1 MNIQISVMLF
11 LSLVLSGCSQMFDKH
26 VEWES
31 VPPDH
36 YPVLHAVGYAPISSQ
51 PGLDENTRMLQA
63 IRASKLDAYR
73 ELAEQIYGQ
82 QVTAGSSMGGSELSE
97 DRLQVAVSGVVRG
110 ARVIRTYPLGDL
122 YATELELDMADVQRV
137 YQSLNPPRRI
147 HDVQYY

>member
-1 MNIQISVMLF
+1 MPKIQLILLF
-11 LSLVLSGCSQMFDKH
+11 VLAISGCSQMFDKH
-26 VEWES
+26 VEWEA

-51 PGLDENTRMLQA
+51 SGLDENTRMLQA
-63 IRASKLDAYR
+63 MRASKMDAYR

-82 QVTAGSSMGGSELSE
+82 QVTAGSAMGGTTLDQ

-110 ARVIRTYPLGDL
+110 ARVVRTYPLGDI
-122 YATELELDMADVQRV
+122 YATELELDMADVQRM